1 MLATTVEEIMNL
13 IRRKQLLNAPIT
25 VSEAKLLKLVAESW
39 HNGDTADEL
48 APELAAGAVE
58 KGAE

>member
-1 MLATTVEEIMNL
+1 MLSTVEEIMNL
-13 IRRKQLLNAPIT
+13 IRRKQLINAPIT

-39 HNGDTADEL
+39 HNGDTANEL
-48 APELAAGAVE
+48 APELAAGAD